1 MRIDNAYN
9 LDHRVRALVSGILF
23 SKTVRNS
30 IVIPAQ
36 AGIPTEYANY
46 VLHFHLVGYKES
58 TSSSQHGFPLSREV
72 VSGNAG
78 NDGFSLWRGLFSTV
92 KIIPD
97 SSAPARE

>member
-1 MRIDNAYN
+1 
-9 LDHRVRALVSGILF
+9 VSGILF

-36 AGIPTEYANY
+36 AGIHTEYANY

-78 NDGFSLWRGLFSTV
+78 NDGFSYGGPIFDGKNYSGQQWAVPGTTV
-92 KIIPD
+92 PGQRIRQ
-97 SSAPARE
+97 A